1 MQERRVKISW
11 MVEAN
16 EGFAWMVRV
25 SVPEPELDVGLS
37 LEHAA
42 RERVRN
48 KTTGIR
54 MGFL

>member
-1 MQERRVKISW
+1 VQERRVKISW

-16 EGFAWMVRV
+16 DGFAWMVRV
-25 SVPEPELDVGLS
+25 SVPEPELEVGLS

-48 KTTGIR
+48 KTT
-54 MGFL
+54 